1 VNSSFDELPELLQ
14 HLPPGFR
21 IGVAS
26 AAWGVEG
33 AAAVDGRTPSILDAV
48 ATVPGR
54 TVDGTTGAVAADH
67 YSRYGEDVDLL
78 AELGVDAYRFS
89 ISWSRVQPGGYGP
102 ASERG
107 LDFYDRLI
115 DRLLAAGID
124 PWVTVYHWDLPI
136 EVMEAGGWLDR
147 STAHALAD
155 LAGLVSRRIGDRV
168 SHWIT
173 MADPVLHMGYGHAL
187 GVDAPGLT
195 LLGDAFPVSHHLLL
209 GHGLVREV
217 LAQNSSAVIGIANH
231 HTDVSPAGP
240 YRRDRI
246 AAALYDAYHNGQ
258 FAEPILAGRY
268 PRLLQPLLDRH
279 PGVIAA
285 GDLSLISA
293 PLDFYGVNYF
303 HPTMAADAPDNAS
316 IPFALTD
323 LPGVAVTDQQ
333 WPIRPES
340 LTAVLQALTRR
351 YPGLPP
357 LVVTENGADFRD
369 VRIPDSA
376 DGEEEFAPDSDRI
389 AYLRGHLRAI
399 HDATA
404 AGVDVRGYFHRGLTD
419 AWEGSEGFTRHFGLV
434 GVDRET
440 GARRPRA
447 SFAYL
452 QNLLAEVRD
461 RRVRPASGLVEQ
473 QQ

>member
-1 VNSSFDELPELLQ
+1 MPVNPPVGEPPDLLQ
-14 HLPPGFR
+14 HLPTGFR

-33 AAAVDGRTPSILDAV
+33 APAVDGRTPSILDAV
-48 ATVPGR
+48 AAVPGR

-67 YSRYGEDVDLL
+67 YSRYSEDVELL

-102 ASERG
+102 ASGRG
-107 LDFYDRLI
+107 LDFYDRLV
-115 DRLLAAGID
+115 DRLLAAGIE

-136 EVMEAGGWLDR
+136 ELMESGGWLDR

-155 LAGLVSRRIGDRV
+155 LADLVSRQIGDRV
-168 SHWIT
+168 NHWIT

-195 LLGDAFPVSHHLLL
+195 LLRDAFPVSHHLLL
-209 GHGLVREV
+209 GHGLVRQV
-217 LAQNSSAVIGIANH
+217 LAQNSAAVIGIANH

-240 YRRDRI
+240 GRPDRT

-268 PRLLQPLLDRH
+268 PRLLQPLLERH
-279 PGVIAA
+279 PGVIAD
-285 GDLSLISA
+285 GDLALISA

-303 HPTMAADAPDNAS
+303 HPTVAADAPDNAS
-316 IPFALTD
+316 IPFALKD
-323 LPGVAVTDQQ
+323 FPGVAVTDQQ
-333 WPIRPES
+333 WPVRPES

-351 YPGLPP
+351 YPRLPP
-357 LVVTENGADFRD
+357 LVVTENGADFTD
-369 VRIPDSA
+369 VRLPDTA
-376 DGEEEFAPDSDRI
+376 GAEEQFAPDSGRI
-389 AYLRGHLRAI
+389 AYLAGHLRAI
-399 HDATA
+399 GDATA
-404 AGVDVRGYFHRGLTD
+404 SGVDVRGYFLRGLTD
-419 AWEGSEGFTRHFGLV
+419 AWEGPEGFTRHFGLV
-434 GVDRET
+434 AVDPET

-447 SFAYL
+447 SFRFL
-452 QNLLAEVRD
+452 QDLLSAR
-461 RRVRPASGLVEQ
+461 
-473 QQ
+473 